1 MTSRAVVV
9 APGAGLTTGLLVA
22 VLVIEALPY
31 EFSAIIGLPVGLLAG
46 ITVGVLVGWHYE
58 GTGTVV
64 RSVADGAAGFGYA
77 VALLLVI
84 RYADVFGLRSA
95 VTFERLVVSSVVFG
109 LAVLVGAW
117 LDTSRSRP
125 SN

>member
-1 MTSRAVVV
+1 MTSRAAVV
-9 APGAGLTTGLLVA
+9 APGAGLSTGLLVA

-46 ITVGVLVGWHYE
+46 SAVGLLVGWHYE
-58 GTGTVV
+58 GASFIV

-95 VTFERLVVSSVVFG
+95 VTFERLVVSSVVVG
-109 LAVLVGAW
+109 VAVPVRAW

>member
-9 APGAGLTTGLLVA
+9 APGAGLTAGLLVA
-22 VLVIEALPY
+22 VLVIEALPF

-46 ITVGVLVGWHYE
+46 IAVGLLVGWHYE
-58 GTGTVV
+58 GAGTVV

-77 VALLLVI
+77 VVLLLGI

-95 VTFERLVVSSVVFG
+95 VSFERLVVISVVIG
-109 LAVLVGAW
+109 VGVLVRAW